1 MDFEIERLRPSFEWR
16 PSAAPPITKM
26 PSQYFTQGNI
36 YVGCEAAEKTLPF
49 VAQWLGDE
57 HIVFPTDFPHSF
69 TFERFV
75 EEVKGFAEREDLPAE
90 LSRKILW
97 DNPKRLYG
105 I

>member
-1 MDFEIERLRPSFEWR
+1 
-16 PSAAPPITKM
+16 M
-26 PSQYFTQGNI
+26 PSEYFTSGSI
-36 YVGCEAAEKTLPF
+36 YVGCEAAEKSLPW
-49 VAQWLGDE
+49 VAQFLGAD

-75 EEVKGFAEREDLPAE
+75 EEVKGFAERKDLPAD